1 VVAERRAR
9 RVKRAGVEVSG
20 MMVIYLLL
28 GEVRDC

>member
-1 VVAERRAR
+1 MVAERRAR
-9 RVKRAGVEVSG
+9 RVKRAGVEVRG